1 MAGTMRRALLAGAV
15 LAGLSACQETRSRP
29 GPLASATGVPIA
41 LEIGGGAPQ
50 TVRTAFASELSA
62 AAAARQ
68 VDVTGAGST
77 ARYRVRGYLATE
89 TTAEGDAALAFVW
102 DVFDD
107 QNRLARRLT
116 GSSPLG
122 TASPDPWAGLDK
134 AALARLAER
143 SMDEI
148 IGFLS
153 ADAATAGNPP
163 PT

>member
-1 MAGTMRRALLAGAV
+1 MLAD
-15 LAGLSACQETRSRP
+15 LPACQETRSRP
-29 GPLASATGVPIA
+29 GPLASVTGVPIA

-50 TVRTAFASELSA
+50 NVRSAFATELSA
-62 AAAARQ
+62 AATARR
-68 VDVTGAGST
+68 VDVTGAGSS
-77 ARYRVRGYLATE
+77 ARYRVRGYLAAE

-102 DVFDD
+102 DVSDD
-107 QNRLARRLT
+107 QNRLAKRLT
-116 GSSPLG
+116 GSSPLE

-148 IGFLS
+148 VGFLS
-153 ADAATAGNPP
+153 ADAAGNPP